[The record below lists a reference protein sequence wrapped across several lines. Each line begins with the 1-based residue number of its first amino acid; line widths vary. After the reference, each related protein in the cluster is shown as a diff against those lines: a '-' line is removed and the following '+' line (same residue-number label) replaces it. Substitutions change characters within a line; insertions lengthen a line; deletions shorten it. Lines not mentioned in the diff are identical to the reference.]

1 MSATPPQTQ
10 KFPGSEGTTL
20 EERRPSTHVPL
31 AQLERPCP
39 CTTFRTAARR
49 HTKAGWCGEARQ
61 AATEGLV
68 TVPPSNRQEVWWT
81 VPGRGSRK
89 KNSASKFCSGAI
101 LDYPTFGPTVR
112 RQVTTTNA

>member
-89 KNSASKFCSGAI
+89 KKEGLLN
-101 LDYPTFGPTVR
+101 V
-112 RQVTTTNA
+112 